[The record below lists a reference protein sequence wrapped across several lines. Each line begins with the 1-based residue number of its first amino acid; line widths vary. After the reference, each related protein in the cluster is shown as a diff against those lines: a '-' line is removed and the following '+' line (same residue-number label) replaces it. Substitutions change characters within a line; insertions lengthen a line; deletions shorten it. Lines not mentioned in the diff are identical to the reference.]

1 MTPQKLTRITQA
13 HAQAVY
19 AWALEEH
26 YRQVEK
32 HARRQ
37 KKENP
42 NRRGG
47 ERWIR
52 REKRSL

>member
-1 MTPQKLTRITQA
+1 MKPDKLTRIKA

-52 REKRSL
+52 REKKSL

>member
-1 MTPQKLTRITQA
+1 MKPDKLTRIKA

-26 YRQVEK
+26 YRQAEK

-37 KKENP
+37 KKEAEEAGKEVNQCQ
-42 NRRGG
+42 
-47 ERWIR
+47 
-52 REKRSL
+52 KKSK